1 VSVLVWLGVGLLG
14 GLGAIL
20 RFRLDALVELHAGG
34 EFPLGTLT
42 VNLVGSFVLGIL
54 YGTGVGGDG
63 LLLAGTATI
72 GSFTTFSTWMFE
84 TERLMEDG
92 DDALALVNVV
102 VSLGAG
108 LAVAV
113 AGWAIGAA
121 A

>member
-1 VSVLVWLGVGLLG
+1 MSVLVWLGVGLLG

-54 YGTGVGGDG
+54 YGAGVGGDG